1 MFIHWWEEAH
11 VGDHSSSSLWGLP
24 VSGVLL
30 FVSGALLAVAHTYV
44 HVHSNPHTYINIY
57 IYIYTFFVVLILR
70 FLAMFQD
77 SKHLGKDQLKFA
89 KTFNTSIVHT
99 ERTMIGTQEDYMAA
113 GHILQSFGQ
122 SFSDFESDEK
132 ALDAVRHL
140 CRLNQAEH
148 GYEEKQENIDTAYP
162 RFSKFWFVFS
172 KGKEVQQHQDTQKT
186 LSQTTDLKTLAQ
198 LESAKVFMEGLGFDD
213 VGETTATIENAKA
226 GELKKSLELLK
237 MT

>member
-1 MFIHWWEEAH
+1 
-11 VGDHSSSSLWGLP
+11 
-24 VSGVLL
+24 
-30 FVSGALLAVAHTYV
+30 
-44 HVHSNPHTYINIY
+44 
-57 IYIYTFFVVLILR
+57 
-70 FLAMFQD
+70 MFQD
-77 SKHLGKDQLKFA
+77 SKNLGKDQLKFA
-89 KTFNTSIVHT
+89 KTFKTSIVHT

-140 CRLNQAEH
+140 CRLNRAEH
-148 GYEEKQENIDTAYP
+148 GYEEKQENIDAAYP

-186 LSQTTDLKTLAQ
+186 LAQSTDLKTLAQ

-237 MT
+237 MTWLSNNLYIYWYIIYNISDIYIFVYHI